1 MNAINPHWR
10 VLTIGDGD
18 LSFSAALAKKLASGH
33 LTATVFDSL
42 QTLSGKYGL
51 AHYQQLKSLGVDVVT
66 SVDVT
71 DPQTWQEIGQSNQ
84 SKFDLVIFQFP
95 LIPNGF
101 SASQYQ
107 QLSEQ
112 GSTNTLNRW
121 LLHCFVKH
129 CFEHFLAPDGQR
141 LAVITSKDVKPYRQW
156 NIETS
161 LLKGLTGRYL
171 GRSNFDIESFN
182 GYQVRNVDRDK
193 FVKDTQA
200 YSYYFSDKPQELL
213 ETELEIP
220 AYCDDPQY
228 CAMCRV
234 GPIETQQDWQ
244 AHLISKRHVKM
255 DEFEQQW
262 HSWLALREC

>member
-1 MNAINPHWR
+1 MNVINPHWR

-42 QTLSGKYGL
+42 QTLSDKYGL
-51 AHYQQLKSLGVDVVT
+51 THYQQLKSLGVDVVT
-66 SVDVT
+66 GVDVT

-95 LIPNGF
+95 LIPNNF

-107 QLSEQ
+107 QLSAQ

-161 LLKGLTGRYL
+161 LCQELDVNYL
-171 GRSNFDIESFN
+171 GRCEFDITKFD

-193 FVKDTQA
+193 FVKDTQG
-200 YSYYFSDKPQELL
+200 YSYVFSDCANTQLNLEL
-213 ETELEIP
+213 P
-220 AYCDDPQY
+220 AYCTQQNY

-234 GPIETQQDWQ
+234 GPIDTQMDWQ
-244 AHLISKRHVKM
+244 AHLISKRHRQM
-255 DEFEQQW
+255 MTFEAQW
-262 HSWLALREC
+262 QDWRAKFDG